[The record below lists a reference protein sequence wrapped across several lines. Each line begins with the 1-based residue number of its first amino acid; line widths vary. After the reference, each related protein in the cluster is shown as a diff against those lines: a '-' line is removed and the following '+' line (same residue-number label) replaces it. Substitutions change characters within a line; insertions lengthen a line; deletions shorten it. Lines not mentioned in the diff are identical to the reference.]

1 MKGVRPVRG
10 LKSFCKANA
19 STVQDAE
26 QYNAPTVHF
35 SREDNETRKNRKKD
49 RVKLPKKT
57 TKRRPSLKRF
67 VRRQETGNP
76 HKPLCQRS
84 RETKSIRSS
93 KSQYNNND
101 KLYYQN
107 RKRKKARLSSSNNSS
122 NIFLKRVSSAFT
134 KTANS
139 FELRQSVQKVDL
151 KDFNVNVR
159 TWLMSFR
166 FVF

>member
-1 MKGVRPVRG
+1 MDLNHFARRMR
-10 LKSFCKANA
+10 LQYRTQN
-19 STVQDAE
+19 STMRL
-26 QYNAPTVHF
+26 QYIFHGKIMR
-35 SREDNETRKNRKKD
+35 REKTGKKIGSNYQKKLQNEDPRFN
-49 RVKLPKKT
+49 
-57 TKRRPSLKRF
+57 KRF

-122 NIFLKRVSSAFT
+122 NIFLKRVSSAFA